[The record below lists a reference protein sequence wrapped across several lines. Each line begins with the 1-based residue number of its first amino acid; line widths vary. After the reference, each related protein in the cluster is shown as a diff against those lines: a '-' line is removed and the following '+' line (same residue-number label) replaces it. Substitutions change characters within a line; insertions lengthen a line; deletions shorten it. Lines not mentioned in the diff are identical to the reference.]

1 MQAATWDY
9 CTVTLVD
16 PLAQE
21 LPDAIDAVTVVVPVP
36 TKVAS
41 PGVDEKLTIEVFP
54 ELHVAEFV
62 TSTPFWLAVNCWLV
76 VVARV
81 NVWLAGLMVMV
92 VVPCV
97 PVTVTVAVPLTPA
110 TSAVMVTFVAG
121 PTPVTT
127 PWLTVAQGLELVHEA
142 DFVTSLEPLS
152 NAAVACNWPVALWAT
167 ERVLGLTVTEFG

>member
-21 LPDAIDAVTVVVPVP
+21 LPDVIEAVIVAVPVP
-36 TKVAS
+36 TKVAR
-41 PGVDEKLTIEVFP
+41 PGVVDEKVTTEVFP
-54 ELHVAEFV
+54 EVHVAEFV
-62 TSTPFWLAVNCWLV
+62 TSEPFWVAVNCWLGVDASVKV
-76 VVARV
+76 VVLGPIVR
-81 NVWLAGLMVMV
+81 
-92 VVPCV
+92 PCV

-110 TSAVMVTFVAG
+110 TFAVIVTLVAA

-142 DFVTSLEPLS
+142 DFVTSLELLLK
-152 NAAVACNWPVALWAT
+152 AAVACNWPLAP
-167 ERVLGLTVTEFG
+167 